1 MRLSHEAICGK
12 TAPSRRRF
20 RFKDPEAE
28 VFLLC
33 LKKRRET
40 VSTTENEAGRR

>member
-1 MRLSHEAICGK
+1 MSHEAICGK

-40 VSTTENEAGRR
+40 VSTTENKAGRR